1 MTIIN
6 TRTATVHHL
15 SPVES
20 QPSTRTV
27 TRYIL
32 KVKQSRNELQCSKLI
47 GKIEAKQNAIAKL
60 QASTAR
66 HESIQNKRIVH
77 AQAHIH
83 RHEVKLNK
91 LLNQQERSLMTKVLA
106 PTDHNAKKEIQC
118 SATLASFAYHQDLD
132 RLHSATDQQWS
143 LDKPLV
149 AELAKEVGLKVYPA
163 KGMIIDSKSGLVGF
177 IFHNHQAKEL
187 RLVFGGTSSGKAT
200 GSLMQRSISNFKVTI
215 HQWGA
220 NAKNAITGKT
230 PDSYTQAQLI
240 AETLTRM
247 MSNGDYKDYSLSLS
261 GHSKGAGEAAYA
273 TAMISTPEN
282 PVKAEC
288 FCSAELG
295 SSMLQDIHA
304 RFTDLKQAKQAVSGI
319 QHYKIQGDP
328 VPNVHRVNH
337 DLEHVGNIMT
347 LPHSEVD
354 GANNMLAYH
363 DKFDLQIEGWVN
375 STP

>member
-6 TRTATVHHL
+6 ASAPAAFHVSAT
-15 SPVES
+15 ES
-20 QPSTRTV
+20 TPSTSAV
-27 TRYIL
+27 TRHIFNT
-32 KVKQSRNELQCSKLI
+32 KQSRDELKCAKLI
-47 GKIEAKQNAIAKL
+47 GKIEAKQDALAKL
-60 QASTAR
+60 EASATRCKA
-66 HESIQNKRIVH
+66 IQNKRI
-77 AQAHIH
+77 AYIQAHLH
-83 RHEVKLNK
+83 CHEVKLDK
-91 LLNQQERSLMTKVLA
+91 LLNQQEHSLMTKILA
-106 PTDHNAKKEIQC
+106 PTDHNTKKEIQC
-118 SATLASFAYHQDLD
+118 SAMLASFAYHQDLD

-143 LDKPLV
+143 LDKPLIT
-149 AELAKEVGLKVYPA
+149 ELAKEVGLKVYPA
-163 KGMIIDSKSGLVGF
+163 KGMIIDSQSGLVGF
-177 IFHNHQAKEL
+177 VFHNHQAKEL

-200 GSLMQRSISNFKVTI
+200 GSLMYRSISNFKVTM

-230 PDSYTQAQLI
+230 PDSYAQAQLI

-247 MSNGDYKDYSLSLS
+247 ISSGDYKDYRLSLS

-273 TAMISTPEN
+273 AAMISTPEN

-304 RFTDLKQAKQAVSGI
+304 RFADPKQAKQAVSEI

-328 VPNVHRVNH
+328 VPNVHRVKH
-337 DLEHVGNIMT
+337 DLEHVGKIMT
-347 LPHSEVD
+347 LPHTEVE

-363 DKFDLQIEGWVN
+363 DKFDRQIAAWLSN
-375 STP
+375 TP